1 VGVQRPAPDPSGAGR
16 LVDGPAAEL
25 IHSAYL
31 LELRSAPALLPEL
44 VLADL
49 AHILALLDGGLV
61 PPIAGRALIRALLE
75 LREAGAPRIVDGVEA
90 ASDHGGVYLDP
101 ARGDLV
107 MNVEEWLRGRIGRA
121 AGYLLVGRPRREAI
135 TVAFHL
141 AVRRRV
147 VSLASALERLQRI
160 EVELASAHVGTLA
173 VDYTY
178 WQAAQPTSL
187 AHALLAYAYPLGRDF
202 ERLQAAFGRVN
213 ASPAGAGCTNGAA
226 IPLDRAAIA
235 AELGFDGVVLHT
247 RDANWQPDLA
257 FELTAIAASAGLALD
272 RLAEDLQTWGTRE
285 FGFVEL
291 ADRATRV
298 SLAMPQKKNPYALI
312 FVRGAAARL
321 IGRVAGAG
329 SLAKTASGQP
339 DPRIFAQDEVPDSL
353 DLAEQSA
360 ALMAEVLAGIRFDT
374 ERMEAAAQRGYL
386 AGNDLAERIMYTR
399 ELPFGEAHRIVGA
412 AVRRALQA
420 GRDRDGIDAS
430 TLDAA
435 AVEVTGAPLGLSDSD
450 VQDALDPVAAVTRR
464 TGIGGAAAEPV
475 GRLIEERRRA
485 LRRQRRWI
493 ATRKLA
499 IERAETA
506 LVARAHAVVAG

>member
-1 VGVQRPAPDPSGAGR
+1 VGVPGPAPDPSGPGR
-16 LVDGPAAEL
+16 LLEGPAAQL
-25 IHSAYL
+25 IHSAYR
-31 LELRSAPALLPEL
+31 LELRAAPALLPEL

-49 AHILALLDGGLV
+49 AHILALLDGRLI
-61 PPIAGRALIRALLE
+61 PPEAGRGLIRALLE
-75 LREAGAPRIVDGVEA
+75 LRDAVPPRVSG
-90 ASDHGGVYLDP
+90 GGVSAYDDVGVPLDP
-101 ARGDLV
+101 ALGDLV
-107 MNVEEWLRGRIGRA
+107 MNVEDWLRGRIGRS

-147 VSLASALERLQRI
+147 ISLASALEQLQRTL
-160 EVELASAHVGTLA
+160 VQLASAQVNTLA

-178 WQAAQPTSL
+178 WQAAQPTTL
-187 AHALLAYAYPLGRDF
+187 AHALLAYAYPLGRDV
-202 ERLQAAFGRVN
+202 ERLQAAFRRAN

-226 IPLDRAAIA
+226 IPLDREAIA
-235 AELGFDGVVLHT
+235 AELGFDGVVLHA

-257 FELTAIAASAGLALD
+257 FELTAIAASACLALD

-298 SLAMPQKKNPYALI
+298 SMAMPQKKNPYALI

-321 IGRVAGAG
+321 VGRVAAAG

-339 DPRIFAQDEVPDSL
+339 DPRIFAQDDVPDSL

-360 ALMAEVLAGIRFDT
+360 ALLAEVLSGIRFDAG
-374 ERMEAAAQRGYL
+374 RLEAAAQRGYL
-386 AGNDLAERIMYTR
+386 AGNDLAETIMYAR

-420 GRDRDGIDAS
+420 GRDRDGIDAAA
-430 TLDAA
+430 LDAA
-435 AVEVTGAPLGLSDSD
+435 AVEVTGKPLVLSDSD
-450 VQDALDPVAAVTRR
+450 VRLALDPLAAVARR
-464 TGIGGAAAEPV
+464 TGIGGAAPAAV
-475 GRLIEERRRA
+475 RHLIAERRRA
-485 LRRQRRWI
+485 LGRQRRWI
-493 ATRKLA
+493 AGRRGA
-499 IERAETA
+499 IEEAESA
-506 LVARAHAVVAG
+506 LVARARDAAVG

>member
-1 VGVQRPAPDPSGAGR
+1 VGVPSPAPDPSGPGR
-16 LVDGPAAEL
+16 LLEGPAAEL
-25 IHSAYL
+25 IHSAYR
-31 LELRSAPALLPEL
+31 LELRAAPALLPEL

-61 PPIAGRALIRALLE
+61 PPEAGRALIRALLE
-75 LREAGAPRIVDGVEA
+75 LREAGPPRVVGGGESPYDGA
-90 ASDHGGVYLDP
+90 GVTLDP

-107 MNVEEWLRGRIGRA
+107 MNVEDWLRGRIGRA

-147 VSLASALERLQRI
+147 VSLASALERLERSL
-160 EVELASAHVGTLA
+160 VDLASAHSDTLA

-178 WQAAQPTSL
+178 WQAAQPTTL
-187 AHALLAYAYPLGRDF
+187 AHALLAYAYPIGREV
-202 ERLQAAFGRVN
+202 ERLQAAFGRAN
-213 ASPAGAGCTNGAA
+213 TSPAGAGCTNGAA
-226 IPLDRAAIA
+226 IPLDREAIA
-235 AELGFDGVVLHT
+235 AELGFHGVVLHA

-257 FELTAIAASAGLALD
+257 FELTAIAAGAGLALD
-272 RLAEDLQTWGTRE
+272 RLAEDLQMWGTRE

-298 SLAMPQKKNPYALI
+298 SLAMPQKKNPYALT

-321 IGRVAGAG
+321 VGRVAAAG

-339 DPRIFAQDEVPDSL
+339 DPRIFAQDDVPDSL

-360 ALMAEVLAGIRFDT
+360 ALLAEVLSGIRFDAG
-374 ERMEAAAQRGYL
+374 RLDDAARRGYL
-386 AGNDLAERIMYTR
+386 AGNDLAEKIMYAR

-420 GRDRDGIDAS
+420 GLDRDGIDAAA
-430 TLDAA
+430 LDAA

-450 VQDALDPVAAVTRR
+450 VREALDPLAAVARR
-464 TGIGGAAAEPV
+464 TGIGGAAPEAV
-475 GRLIEERRRA
+475 RRLIAERRRA
-485 LRRQRRWI
+485 LGRQRRWI
-493 ATRKLA
+493 AVRRQA
-499 IERAETA
+499 IELAEAA
-506 LVARAHAVVAG
+506 LVARARDAVMG